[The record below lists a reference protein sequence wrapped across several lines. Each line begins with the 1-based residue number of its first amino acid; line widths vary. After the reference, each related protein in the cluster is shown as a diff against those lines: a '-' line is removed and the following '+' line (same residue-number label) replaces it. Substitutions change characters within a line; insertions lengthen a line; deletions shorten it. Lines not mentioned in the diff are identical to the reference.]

1 MVWSVERVTTP
12 TLPAASP
19 TPPSNWVPP
28 NTEQGTEV
36 AIEDNF
42 RLRRKGT
49 LDMWAVFIFEH

>member
-19 TPPSNWVPP
+19 TPPSNWVAP
-28 NTEQGTEV
+28 NTEQGTEA

-42 RLRRKGT
+42 LLRSKGT
-49 LDMWAVFIFEH
+49 LDMWAVFISEH